1 MDDLSLSEDD
11 RSSRDSEKEVDSDDD
26 ENRSRTGDRESDEDG
41 ERNTKSDEDSEQPP
55 GSDEDGEHE
64 DVDIKNIRL
73 CRDHPAGAMTRDCK
87 VCNDGIALLRPSPAL
102 LQKLLGDG
110 SSTAPTTPCFPVT
123 GAGLTRPPLL
133 YRYPL
138 P

>member
-55 GSDEDGEHE
+55 GSDEDGEQE

-73 CRDHPAGAMTRDCK
+73 CREHPAGAMTRDCK
-87 VCNDGIALLRPSPAL
+87 VCNDGTL
-102 LQKLLGDG
+102 KLNNDSSECLICTGYAPLTVVTVMEARLTLSTLAFG
-110 SSTAPTTPCFPVT
+110 SGHEPQS
-123 GAGLTRPPLL
+123 
-133 YRYPL
+133 
-138 P
+138 